1 MSPAIVHVLHEMR
14 VPILQKFSD
23 FRPICP
29 NGLFFANG
37 DICER
42 CIQGNFFH
50 AISQRCYKESYQ
62 LSSLYAASVALFRMM
77 GAIRKV
83 DAYLF
88 LTPFAQNKFVEA
100 GVPVEST
107 YITPNYID
115 ASQVKPSTEVGS
127 YAAFLGRIS
136 HEKGLWTLLR
146 AFEMLPH
153 RQLKIAGR
161 GPVEAELRQYVHQR
175 GIQNIEFMGFK
186 SDESKQEFLRNSAF
200 LILPSECYEQMPISI
215 LEAFACGKPVL
226 AAELGS
232 IPYIVED
239 GKNGLLYKVGN
250 ATDLANKADFL
261 CANPEMILRMGHYAR
276 HLIDTQYSPS
286 HGRQLLFDIFQRVA
300 GQRREPGYT
309 AEIPAEQVPDAP
321 RV

>member
-1 MSPAIVHVLHEMR
+1 
-14 VPILQKFSD
+14 
-23 FRPICP
+23 
-29 NGLFFANG
+29 
-37 DICER
+37 
-42 CIQGNFFH
+42 
-50 AISQRCYKESYQ
+50 
-62 LSSLYAASVALFRMM
+62 
-77 GAIRKV
+77 
-83 DAYLF
+83 
-88 LTPFAQNKFVEA
+88 
-100 GVPVEST
+100 
-107 YITPNYID
+107 
-115 ASQVKPSTEVGS
+115 
-127 YAAFLGRIS
+127 
-136 HEKGLWTLLR
+136 
-146 AFEMLPH
+146 
-153 RQLKIAGR
+153 
-161 GPVEAELRQYVHQR
+161 
-175 GIQNIEFMGFK
+175 
-186 SDESKQEFLRNSAF
+186 
-200 LILPSECYEQMPISI
+200 MPISI